1 MTDAF
6 RWRKFPYNSDQLNY
20 LPTRSATNM
29 SSELIYGAIA
39 TGVALINIPVIAI
52 IITSPALKNCK
63 ELLLVG
69 GICAVDTFLAL
80 ANAVCI
86 VDRLLSFPAD
96 SGDKIIQMDCFFRYY
111 VVAFFYANLLV
122 GIMTLLVSIERFIA
136 VFFPLQYLVSY
147 TRNKGVLMMLG
158 AVIFC
163 TVVLLA
169 AYVYQT
175 YAQNTLISILCYT
188 AFVYPPLFA
197 NMLVGIRVGSLGIG
211 ILLYIPITIRICQ
224 LKITSPKHV
233 VFVSTSTT
241 SIHRQ
246 TVHLNA
252 QQRRTIN
259 FSVTIGLTCLSD
271 LCLLF
276 IPDLIINFN
285 FFELQAYHM
294 LFYHASL
301 FKTVV
306 NLFIYTFRHNELRKQ
321 VLAKLLKCC

>member
-1 MTDAF
+1 
-6 RWRKFPYNSDQLNY
+6 
-20 LPTRSATNM
+20 M

-158 AVIFC
+158 
-163 TVVLLA
+163 
-169 AYVYQT
+169 
-175 YAQNTLISILCYT
+175 
-188 AFVYPPLFA
+188 
-197 NMLVGIRVGSLGIG
+197 
-211 ILLYIPITIRICQ
+211 
-224 LKITSPKHV
+224 
-233 VFVSTSTT
+233 
-241 SIHRQ
+241 
-246 TVHLNA
+246 
-252 QQRRTIN
+252 
-259 FSVTIGLTCLSD
+259 LTCLSD